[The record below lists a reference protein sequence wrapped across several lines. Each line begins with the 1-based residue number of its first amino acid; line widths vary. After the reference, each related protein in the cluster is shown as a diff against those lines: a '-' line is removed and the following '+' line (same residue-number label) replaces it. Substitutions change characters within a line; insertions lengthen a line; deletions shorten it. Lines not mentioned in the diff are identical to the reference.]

1 MSIEPNGPD
10 TGTPDVEDIV
20 SITRRGV
27 SARLSDPYLTD
38 HDRWV
43 LQQFCRFL
51 GGIVPEPD
59 PRGSQA
65 GAGRHPRLR

>member
-27 SARLSDPYLTD
+27 SERLSDPYLTD

-43 LQQFCRFL
+43 LRQFCRFL

-59 PRGSQA
+59 PRVSA
-65 GAGRHPRLR
+65 TGAQRRRCPR

>member
-1 MSIEPNGPD
+1 MSIEPNGPHA
-10 TGTPDVEDIV
+10 GTPEFEDIV

-43 LQQFCRFL
+43 LQQFRRFL
-51 GGIVPEPD
+51 GGIAPEPD
-59 PRGSQA
+59 PRVSPA
-65 GAGRHPRLR
+65 GAGRNPRPR